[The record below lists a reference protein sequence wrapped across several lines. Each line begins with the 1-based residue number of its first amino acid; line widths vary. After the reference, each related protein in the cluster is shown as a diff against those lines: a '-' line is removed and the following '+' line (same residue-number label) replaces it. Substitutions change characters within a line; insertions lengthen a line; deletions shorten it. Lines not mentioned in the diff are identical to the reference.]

1 MRPDGASR
9 GAAISAGSKAIA
21 RRVVGRVRRALPPF
35 LVAIAR
41 RVLDRLRRT
50 LSPLLGGGSINK
62 PAIAGDVPP
71 EHGYQ
76 QRIAAERQ
84 NFDARVEVHDL
95 PPIFHYWSNR
105 YLRPRLE
112 AVGVS
117 DPDAFFTK
125 YVAECYG
132 RGADRRRFVSIG
144 AGNCDTEVRLARA
157 LINAGCNDFVIECL
171 ELNERMLE
179 RGRQLAQADGLADK
193 VVPLQADFNEWQPVG
208 RYDGII
214 AHQSLHHVVAL
225 ERLFDAVGA
234 ALAPHGRFIVS
245 DMIGRNGHQRW
256 PEALVIV
263 REFWRELPSAYRYNR
278 QLKRQDDEFLDWDCS
293 TEGFEGIRAQ
303 DILPLLVER
312 FGFDMFLGFANVIDP
327 FIDRGFGPNFSA
339 DSPSDREFIDRVHE
353 RDQAEIDAGSIK
365 PTHMFAVMRCG
376 ADPNGIGATAAA
388 RAAIRWPD

>member
-1 MRPDGASR
+1 M
-9 GAAISAGSKAIA
+9 
-21 RRVVGRVRRALPPF
+21 
-35 LVAIAR
+35 
-41 RVLDRLRRT
+41 
-50 LSPLLGGGSINK
+50 
-62 PAIAGDVPP
+62 
-71 EHGYQ
+71 
-76 QRIAAERQ
+76 
-84 NFDARVEVHDL
+84 EVHDL

-112 AVGVS
+112 TFGAS
-117 DPDAFFTK
+117 HPDAFFTK
-125 YVAECYG
+125 YLAECYG
-132 RGADRRRFVSIG
+132 HGGGTRRFVSIG
-144 AGNCDTEVRLARA
+144 AGHCDTEVRLARA

-179 RGRQLAQADGLADK
+179 RGSQLAQADGLADK
-193 VVPLQADFNEWQPVG
+193 VVPLQVDFNEWQPVG

-263 REFWRELPSAYRYNR
+263 REFWRELPPAYRYNR
-278 QLKRQDDEFLDWDCS
+278 QLKRLEDEFLDWDCS

-303 DILPLLVER
+303 DILPLLVDR
-312 FGFDMFLGFANVIDP
+312 FGFDMFLGFANVVDP

-353 RDQAEIDAGSIK
+353 RDQAEIAAGSIK
-365 PTHMFAVMRCG
+365 PTHMFAVMRRG

-388 RAAIRWPD
+388 RAAIRWPG

>member
-1 MRPDGASR
+1 MHPDGAPR
-9 GAAISAGSKAIA
+9 RAAIGSRTRAFA
-21 RRVVGRVRRALPPF
+21 GRVRDH
-35 LVAIAR
+35 V
-41 RVLDRLRRT
+41 RRT
-50 LSPLLGGGSINK
+50 LSPLLGRGSKNR
-62 PAIAGDVPP
+62 PAIPEDVSA

-84 NFDARVEVHDL
+84 NFDACVEVHDL
-95 PPIFHYWSNR
+95 PAIFHYWSNR

-132 RGADRRRFVSIG
+132 RGIDTRRFVSIG

-179 RGRQLAQADGLADK
+179 RGIQLAQTDGLVDK

-256 PEALVIV
+256 PEALAIV
-263 REFWRELPSAYRYNR
+263 RDLWRDLPPSYRYNR
-278 QLKRQDDEFLDWDCS
+278 QLRRYEPEFLDWDCS

-303 DILPLLVER
+303 DILPLLVDR

-339 DSPSDREFIDRVHE
+339 DSQSDREFIDRVHE
-353 RDQAEIDAGSIK
+353 RDQAEIAAGSIK
-365 PTHMFAVMRCG
+365 PTHMFAVMHRG
-376 ADPNGIGATAAA
+376 ADPDGIGATAAA

>member
-1 MRPDGASR
+1 MPPFVVAV
-9 GAAISAGSKAIA
+9 A
-21 RRVVGRVRRALPPF
+21 RRVRDRVRRSLSRLF
-35 LVAIAR
+35 VARSGSQGA
-41 RVLDRLRRT
+41 
-50 LSPLLGGGSINK
+50 GGGVL
-62 PAIAGDVPP
+62 AP
-71 EHGYQ
+71 ERAYGE
-76 QRIAAERQ
+76 RLAAERQ
-84 NFDARVEVHDL
+84 NFDACVEVHDL

-112 AVGVS
+112 AVGIS

-125 YVAECYG
+125 YVAECYS
-132 RGADRRRFVSIG
+132 RGVDRRRFVSIG
-144 AGNCDTEVRLARA
+144 AGNCGTEVRLARA

-179 RGRQLAQADGLADK
+179 RGSQLAQADGLADK

-263 REFWRELPSAYRYNR
+263 REFWRELPPAYRYHR
-278 QLKRQDDEFLDWDCS
+278 QLKRLEDEFLDWDCS

-312 FGFDMFLGFANVIDP
+312 FGFEMFLGFANVVDP
-327 FIDRGFGPNFSA
+327 FVDRGFGPNFSV
-339 DSPSDREFIDRVHE
+339 DRLWDREFIDRVHQ
-353 RDQAEIDAGSIK
+353 RDEAGLAAGRIK
-365 PTHMFAVMRCG
+365 PTHMFAVMYPG
-376 ADPNGIGATAAA
+376 GGPDGIEATAAA
-388 RAAIRWPD
+388 RAAVRWPE

>member
-1 MRPDGASR
+1 MRPDKVARAQGIGAR
-9 GAAISAGSKAIA
+9 AKGIVRHFRERLAHAWAAGAH
-21 RRVVGRVRRALPPF
+21 RRPGRIDAPP
-35 LVAIAR
+35 AE
-41 RVLDRLRRT
+41 T
-50 LSPLLGGGSINK
+50 T
-62 PAIAGDVPP
+62 
-71 EHGYQ
+71 YQ
-76 QRIAAERQ
+76 QRVAAEHGH
-84 NFDARVEVHDL
+84 FDACAEVHAL

-125 YVAECYG
+125 YVAECYD

-179 RGRQLAQADGLADK
+179 RGRQLALAEGLAEK
-193 VVPLQADFNEWQPVG
+193 LVPLQADFNEWQPVG

-278 QLKRQDDEFLDWDCS
+278 QLKRQEDEFLDWDCS

-303 DILPLLVER
+303 DILPLLVDR
-312 FGFDMFLGFANVIDP
+312 FDFDMFLGFANVIDP

-339 DSPSDREFIDRVHE
+339 DSQSDREFIDRVHE
-353 RDQAEIDAGSIK
+353 RDQAEIAAGSIK
-365 PTHMFAVMRCG
+365 PTHMFAVMRWG
-376 ADPNGIGATAAA
+376 ADPESIGATAAA
-388 RAAIRWPD
+388 RAAVRWPD

>member
-9 GAAISAGSKAIA
+9 RAAIIAATRTLA
-21 RRVVGRVRRALPPF
+21 RRVR
-35 LVAIAR
+35 
-41 RVLDRLRRT
+41 DRLRRT
-50 LSPLLGGGSINK
+50 LSPPLGGGSKNK

-71 EHGYQ
+71 EDGYQ

-84 NFDARVEVHDL
+84 NFDACVEVHAL

-132 RGADRRRFVSIG
+132 RGVDTRRFVSIG

-157 LINAGCNDFVIECL
+157 LINGGCNDFVIECL
-171 ELNERMLE
+171 ELNDSMLE
-179 RGRQLAQADGLADK
+179 RGRQLALAEGLADN

-214 AHQSLHHVVAL
+214 AHQSLHHVIAL
-225 ERLFDAVGA
+225 EHLFDAVGA
-234 ALAPHGRFIVS
+234 SLAPHGRFIVS

-263 REFWRELPSAYRYNR
+263 RKFWRELPSAYHYNH
-278 QLKRQDDEFLDWDCS
+278 QLKRQEDEFLDWDCS

-303 DILPLLVER
+303 DILPLLVDR

-339 DSPSDREFIDRVHE
+339 DRPSDREFIDRVHE
-353 RDQAEIDAGSIK
+353 RDQAEIAAGSIK

-376 ADPNGIGATAAA
+376 ADPGGIGATAAA

>member
-1 MRPDGASR
+1 MRPDGSPR
-9 GAAISAGSKAIA
+9 RAATGAGSKTIA
-21 RRVVGRVRRALPPF
+21 RRVRDRVRRAL
-35 LVAIAR
+35 
-41 RVLDRLRRT
+41 
-50 LSPLLGGGSINK
+50 SPLFVARSGSRDAGGG
-62 PAIAGDVPP
+62 APP
-71 EHGYQ
+71 ERSYHE
-76 QRIAAERQ
+76 RIDAERQ
-84 NFDARVEVHDL
+84 NFDACAEVHAL

-112 AVGVS
+112 AVGAS

-125 YVAECYG
+125 YAAECYG
-132 RGADRRRFVSIG
+132 RGFDRRRFVSIG

-157 LINAGCNDFVIECL
+157 LINAGCSDFVIECL
-171 ELNERMLE
+171 ELNEHMLE
-179 RGRQLAQADGLADK
+179 RGRQLAQAEGLADK
-193 VVPLQADFNEWQPVG
+193 VVPLQADFNEWQPAG

-278 QLKRQDDEFLDWDCS
+278 QLKRQEDEFLDWDCS

-303 DILPLLVER
+303 DILPLLVGR

-353 RDQAEIDAGSIK
+353 RDQAEIAAGSIK

-376 ADPNGIGATAAA
+376 TDPGGIGATAAA

>member
-1 MRPDGASR
+1 
-9 GAAISAGSKAIA
+9 
-21 RRVVGRVRRALPPF
+21 
-35 LVAIAR
+35 
-41 RVLDRLRRT
+41 
-50 LSPLLGGGSINK
+50 LSPLLGRGSKNR
-62 PAIAGDVPP
+62 PAISGDTPA

-84 NFDARVEVHDL
+84 NFDTCVEIHDL

-132 RGADRRRFVSIG
+132 RGIDRRRFISIG

-179 RGRQLAQADGLADK
+179 RGGQLAQAEGLADN

-245 DMIGRNGHQRW
+245 DMIGRNGHRRW

-263 REFWRELPSAYRYNR
+263 RELWRELPSAYRYNR
-278 QLKRQDDEFLDWDCS
+278 QLKRQEDEFLDWDCS

-303 DILPLLVER
+303 DILPLLVDR
-312 FGFDMFLGFANVIDP
+312 FSFDMFLGFANVIDP

-339 DSPSDREFIDRVHE
+339 DSQSDREFIDRVHE
-353 RDQAEIDAGSIK
+353 RDQAEIAAGSIK

-376 ADPNGIGATAAA
+376 AQPNEIGATAAA

>member
-1 MRPDGASR
+1 MHPDGASR
-9 GAAISAGSKAIA
+9 RAAIGS
-21 RRVVGRVRRALPPF
+21 RTRALAAW
-35 LVAIAR
+35 VC
-41 RVLDRLRRT
+41 DHLRRT
-50 LSPLLGGGSINK
+50 LSPLLGRGSKNR
-62 PAIAGDVPP
+62 PAISGDTPA

-84 NFDARVEVHDL
+84 NFDTCVEIHDL

-132 RGADRRRFVSIG
+132 RGVERRRFVSIG
-144 AGNCDTEVRLARA
+144 AGNCNTEVRLARA

-179 RGRQLAQADGLADK
+179 RGGQLAQAEGLADK

-263 REFWRELPSAYRYNR
+263 RELWRELPSAYRYNR
-278 QLKRQDDEFLDWDCS
+278 QLKRQEDEFLDWDCS

-303 DILPLLVER
+303 DILPLLVDR
-312 FGFDMFLGFANVIDP
+312 FSFDMFLGFANVIDP

-339 DSPSDREFIDRVHE
+339 DSQSDREFIDRVHE
-353 RDQAEIDAGSIK
+353 RDQAEIAAGSIK

-376 ADPNGIGATAAA
+376 AQPNEIGATAAA